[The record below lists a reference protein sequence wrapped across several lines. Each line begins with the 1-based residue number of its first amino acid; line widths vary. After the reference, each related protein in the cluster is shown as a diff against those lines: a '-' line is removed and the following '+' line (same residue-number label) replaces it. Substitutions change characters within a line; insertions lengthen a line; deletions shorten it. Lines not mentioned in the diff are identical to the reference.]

1 MLPIIAVVIS
11 ILSIFFYF
19 ISFYNITLTNKIYT
33 YVSLQMYIILI
44 FYFVFIILYSINL
57 FTFNK
62 ITDTSTSTS
71 FTYLPNLLR
80 NYLNLI
86 KIVFL
91 NLSVQ
96 YSIIVLGFILILLEI
111 NILIFL
117 KMFIFVLIVV
127 LLESILFYLIL
138 IFYNYRWL
146 IVIVYGGTI
155 LLSPLIAEAMNFLRE
170 PWMRSV
176 LEFWSW
182 VVPFQ
187 VISGA
192 QSAVLAEGWQ
202 QMDLLLGYA
211 IYTLIYCF
219 IVTSICLYTR
229 QLQTNWVPYPLR
241 E

>member
-1 MLPIIAVVIS
+1 MLSFIAAVIS

-19 ISFYNITLTNKIYT
+19 IFFYNITLTNKIYT
-33 YVSLQMYIILI
+33 YISLQTYIILI
-44 FYFVFIILYSINL
+44 FYFTVITLHSINL

-62 ITDTSTSTS
+62 ITNLSTST
-71 FTYLPNLLR
+71 YLSNLFK
-80 NYLNLI
+80 NYLNLL
-86 KIVFL
+86 KIILL
-91 NLSVQ
+91 NLLVQ
-96 YSIIVLGFILILLEI
+96 YSIIVLGFVLILLEI

-117 KMFIFVLIVV
+117 KMFIFILIVV
-127 LLESILFYLIL
+127 LLESMLFYLIL

-229 QLQTNWVPYPLR
+229 QLQANWVPYPLR

>member
-1 MLPIIAVVIS
+1 MLSFIAAVIS

-19 ISFYNITLTNKIYT
+19 IFFYNITLTNKIYT
-33 YVSLQMYIILI
+33 YISLQTYIILI
-44 FYFVFIILYSINL
+44 FYFTVITLHSINL

-62 ITDTSTSTS
+62 ITNLSTST
-71 FTYLPNLLR
+71 YLSNLFK
-80 NYLNLI
+80 NYLNLL
-86 KIVFL
+86 KIILL
-91 NLSVQ
+91 NLLVQ
-96 YSIIVLGFILILLEI
+96 YSIIVLGFVLILLEI

-117 KMFIFVLIVV
+117 KMFIFILIVV
-127 LLESILFYLIL
+127 LLENMLFYLIL

-229 QLQTNWVPYPLR
+229 QLQANWVPYPLR

>member
-33 YVSLQMYIILI
+33 YVSLQMYTILI
-44 FYFVFIILYSINL
+44 FYVVFIILYSINL

-62 ITDTSTSTS
+62 ITDTSTSKS

-86 KIVFL
+86 KIVLL

-127 LLESILFYLIL
+127 LLESMLFYLIL

>member
-1 MLPIIAVVIS
+1 MLSFIAVVIS

-19 ISFYNITLTNKIYT
+19 IFFYNITLTNKIHT
-33 YVSLQMYIILI
+33 YVSLQTYIILI
-44 FYFVFIILYSINL
+44 FYFTVITLHSINL

-62 ITDTSTSTS
+62 ITNLSTST
-71 FTYLPNLLR
+71 YLSNLFR
-80 NYLNLI
+80 NYLNLL
-86 KIVFL
+86 KIILL
-91 NLSVQ
+91 NLLVQ
-96 YSIIVLGFILILLEI
+96 YSIIVLGFVLILLEI

-117 KMFIFVLIVV
+117 KMFIFILIVV
-127 LLESILFYLIL
+127 LLESMLFYLIL

>member
-1 MLPIIAVVIS
+1 MLSFIAAVIS

-19 ISFYNITLTNKIYT
+19 IFFYNITLTNKIYT
-33 YVSLQMYIILI
+33 YVSLQTYIVLI
-44 FYFVFIILYSINL
+44 FYFTVITLHSINL

-62 ITDTSTSTS
+62 ITNLSMS
-71 FTYLPNLLR
+71 TYLSNLFR
-80 NYLNLI
+80 NYLNLL
-86 KIVFL
+86 KIILL
-91 NLSVQ
+91 NLLVQ
-96 YSIIVLGFILILLEI
+96 YSIIVLGFVLILLEI

-117 KMFIFVLIVV
+117 KMFVFILIVV
-127 LLESILFYLIL
+127 LLESMLFYLIL

>member
-1 MLPIIAVVIS
+1 MLPVIAVVIS

-33 YVSLQMYIILI
+33 YVSLQTYIIFI
-44 FYFVFIILYSINL
+44 FYFIFVILYSINL

-62 ITDTSTSTS
+62 VTDTSTS
-71 FTYLPNLLR
+71 FTYNLLR

-86 KIVFL
+86 KAVLL

-127 LLESILFYLIL
+127 LLESVLFYLIL

-155 LLSPLIAEAMNFLRE
+155 LLSPLIAEAMNFLRSRGCG
-170 PWMRSV
+170 RS
-176 LEFWSW
+176 WSFG
-182 VVPFQ
+182 V
-187 VISGA
+187 G
-192 QSAVLAEGWQ
+192 L
-202 QMDLLLGYA
+202 
-211 IYTLIYCF
+211 
-219 IVTSICLYTR
+219 CLSKSSVGR
-229 QLQTNWVPYPLR
+229 RALS
-241 E
+241 

>member
-1 MLPIIAVVIS
+1 MLPVIAVVIS

-33 YVSLQMYIILI
+33 YVSLQTYIIFI
-44 FYFVFIILYSINL
+44 FYFIFFILYSINL

-62 ITDTSTSTS
+62 VTDTSTS
-71 FTYLPNLLR
+71 FTYNLLR

-86 KIVFL
+86 KIVLL

-127 LLESILFYLIL
+127 LLENMLFYLIL

-219 IVTSICLYTR
+219 IVTSFCLYTR

>member
-1 MLPIIAVVIS
+1 MLSFIAAVIS

-19 ISFYNITLTNKIYT
+19 IFFYNITLTNKIYT
-33 YVSLQMYIILI
+33 YVSLQTYIILI
-44 FYFVFIILYSINL
+44 FYFTVITLYSINL
-57 FTFNK
+57 LTFNK
-62 ITDTSTSTS
+62 IKIINSSTST
-71 FTYLPNLLR
+71 YLSNLFKG
-80 NYLNLI
+80 YLNLL
-86 KIVFL
+86 KIILL
-91 NLSVQ
+91 NLLVQ
-96 YSIIVLGFILILLEI
+96 YSIIVLGFVLILLEI

-117 KMFIFVLIVV
+117 KMFIFILIVA
-127 LLESILFYLIL
+127 LLESMLFYLIL

-219 IVTSICLYTR
+219 IVTSFCLYTR

>member
-1 MLPIIAVVIS
+1 MLSFIAAVIS

-19 ISFYNITLTNKIYT
+19 IFFYNITLTNKIYT
-33 YVSLQMYIILI
+33 YVSLQTYIILI
-44 FYFVFIILYSINL
+44 FYFTVITLYSINL
-57 FTFNK
+57 LTFNK
-62 ITDTSTSTS
+62 IKIINSSTST
-71 FTYLPNLLR
+71 YLSNLFKG
-80 NYLNLI
+80 YLNLL
-86 KIVFL
+86 KIILL
-91 NLSVQ
+91 NLLVQ
-96 YSIIVLGFILILLEI
+96 YSIIVLGFVLILLEI

-117 KMFIFVLIVV
+117 KMFIFILIVA
-127 LLESILFYLIL
+127 LLESMLFYLIL

>member
-1 MLPIIAVVIS
+1 MLSFIAAVIS

-19 ISFYNITLTNKIYT
+19 IFFYNITLTNKIYT
-33 YVSLQMYIILI
+33 YISLQTYIILI
-44 FYFVFIILYSINL
+44 FYFTVITLHSINL

-62 ITDTSTSTS
+62 ITNLSTST
-71 FTYLPNLLR
+71 YLSNLFK
-80 NYLNLI
+80 NYLNLL
-86 KIVFL
+86 KIILL
-91 NLSVQ
+91 NLLVQ
-96 YSIIVLGFILILLEI
+96 YSIIVLGFVLILLEI

-117 KMFIFVLIVV
+117 KMFIFILIVV
-127 LLESILFYLIL
+127 LLESMLFYLIL

-192 QSAVLAEGWQ
+192 QSAVSAEGWQ

-229 QLQTNWVPYPLR
+229 QLQANWVPYPLR

>member
-62 ITDTSTSTS
+62 ITDTST
-71 FTYLPNLLR
+71 TYLPNLLR

>member
-1 MLPIIAVVIS
+1 MLPVIAVVIS

-33 YVSLQMYIILI
+33 YVSLQTYIIFI
-44 FYFVFIILYSINL
+44 FYFIFVILYSINL

-62 ITDTSTSTS
+62 VTDTSTS
-71 FTYLPNLLR
+71 FTYNLLR

-86 KIVFL
+86 KIVLL

-127 LLESILFYLIL
+127 LLESMLFYLIL

>member
-1 MLPIIAVVIS
+1 MLPVIAVVIS

-33 YVSLQMYIILI
+33 YVSLQTYIILI
-44 FYFVFIILYSINL
+44 FYFIFIILYSINL

-62 ITDTSTSTS
+62 ITDTSTS
-71 FTYLPNLLR
+71 FTYLSNLLR

-86 KIVFL
+86 KIVLL

-127 LLESILFYLIL
+127 LLESMLFYLIL

-219 IVTSICLYTR
+219 IVTSFCLYTR

>member
-1 MLPIIAVVIS
+1 MLSFIAAVIS

-19 ISFYNITLTNKIYT
+19 IFFYNITLTNKIYT
-33 YVSLQMYIILI
+33 YVSLQTYIILI
-44 FYFVFIILYSINL
+44 FYFTVITLHSINL

-62 ITDTSTSTS
+62 ITNLSTST
-71 FTYLPNLLR
+71 YLSNLFR
-80 NYLNLI
+80 NYLNLL
-86 KIVFL
+86 KIILL
-91 NLSVQ
+91 NLLVQ
-96 YSIIVLGFILILLEI
+96 YSIIVLGFVLILLEI

-117 KMFIFVLIVV
+117 KMFIFILIVV
-127 LLESILFYLIL
+127 LLESMLFYLIL